1 MKAMIFA
8 AGLGTRLKP
17 LTNDLP
23 KALIEVN
30 GKTLLEYVITRL
42 ELFGFTDIVIN
53 IHHLTDKIIDFL
65 KHNENFGLN
74 IRISDERNKLLET
87 GGGLKKAIPLLAGNE
102 PILLHNVD
110 VLSTIDLSA
119 MMMAHRSSGSLAT
132 LAVSQRDTSRYLL
145 FNSENRMAGWKNTK
159 TGEIRGPVRDSENYE
174 TLAFSGIHVIDP
186 AIFKLM
192 PDKDVFS
199 IIDLY
204 LQICG
209 KYSIQA
215 FRHNPSQFLD
225 IGKPEQLAKTKNFL
239 EQ

>member
-30 GKTLLEYVITRL
+30 GKTLLEHVITRL

-53 IHHLTDKIIDFL
+53 VHHFADKIVDFL
-65 KHNENFGLN
+65 KQDENFGLN
-74 IRISDERNKLLET
+74 IRISDERDKLLET
-87 GGGLKKAIPLLAGNE
+87 GGGLKKAIPLFAGRE

-145 FNSENRMAGWKNTK
+145 FNSKNRMAGWKNTE

-174 TLAFSGIHVIDP
+174 TLAFSGIHIIDP
-186 AIFKLM
+186 AIFRLM

-204 LQICG
+204 LQICT
-209 KYSIQA
+209 KYPIRA

-225 IGKPEQLAKTKNFL
+225 IGKPEQLAKAKDFL
-239 EQ
+239 KQ

>member
-1 MKAMIFA
+1 MIFA

-30 GKTLLEYVITRL
+30 GKTLLEHVITRL

-53 IHHLTDKIIDFL
+53 VHHFAGKIIDFL
-65 KHNENFGLN
+65 KQNENFGLN
-74 IRISDERNKLLET
+74 IRISDERDDLLET
-87 GGGLKKAIPLLAGNE
+87 GGGLKKAIPLLAGRE

-145 FNSENRMAGWKNTK
+145 FNSENRMTGWKNTE

-174 TLAFSGIHVIDP
+174 ALAFSGIHVIDP

-204 LQICG
+204 LQICA
-209 KYSIQA
+209 KYPIRE
-215 FRHNPSQFLD
+215 FRHNSNQFLD
-225 IGKPEQLAKTKNFL
+225 IGKPEQLAKAGDFL
-239 EQ
+239 EEFIR

>member
-1 MKAMIFA
+1 MIFA

-23 KALIEVN
+23 KALIKVN
-30 GKTLLEYVITRL
+30 GKTLLEHVITRL

-53 IHHLTDKIIDFL
+53 VHHFTGKIIDFL
-65 KHNENFGLN
+65 KQNENFGLN
-74 IRISDERNKLLET
+74 IRISDERDKLLET
-87 GGGLKKAIPLLAGNE
+87 GGGLKKAIPLLAGRE

-145 FNSENRMAGWKNTK
+145 FNSENRMAGWKNTE
-159 TGEIRGPVRDSENYE
+159 TGEIRGHIRDSENYE

-204 LQICG
+204 LQICA
-209 KYSIQA
+209 KYPIRA
-215 FRHNPSQFLD
+215 FRHNSNQFLD
-225 IGKPEQLAKTKNFL
+225 IGKPEQLAKAEDFL
-239 EQ
+239 GEFIR